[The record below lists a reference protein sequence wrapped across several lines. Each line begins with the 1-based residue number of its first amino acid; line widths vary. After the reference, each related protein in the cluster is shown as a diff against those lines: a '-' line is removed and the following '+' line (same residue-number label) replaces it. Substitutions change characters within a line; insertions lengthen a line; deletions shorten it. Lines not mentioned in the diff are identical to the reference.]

1 MTQKRMKSVRGTLAN
16 REAPRM
22 TPKAGMMKKKISNA
36 NTTKGNRI
44 SDIKKFNLS
53 RCQQKKKKKSIHT
66 CRIVEM
72 DNSQGSIISQQD
84 LLRQILSC
92 LPVQSLLRFKCVAK
106 SWDITSDPYFILKHN
121 VNSLRFLLAHT
132 NFRRPQNVHNLYS
145 TSSLSS
151 PDDLQNI
158 DYLTSDDARFHI
170 LCGSC
175 DGLVLIRLPNRHNH
189 ELLLLWN
196 PSTRESV
203 HIPFPIFGL
212 KNSTFGFGYDPTT
225 HDYKILAI
233 HKIKSQ
239 PQCGILA
246 LKSGSWR
253 NVYIE
258 SPILFTTREDL
269 FGFEDPLSFVHG
281 AFHWVTW
288 RLCVG
293 SFNISNEVY
302 TIIPLSEQMSSYLSH
317 AVSGDYHVSILD
329 GMVCF
334 SSACKVDGEYAFT
347 LWEMKKRITGISQG
361 AFPFTYLG
369 CPIFYG
375 RRRIAHYEDLIK
387 KVTKRVMGWQNR
399 LLTYGGRTA
408 TNSLW
413 SEFIWNKY
421 CKKWHPIMAQ
431 GIGASHV
438 WKKIIKIREDVEHNI
453 WWHTKSGDA
462 SFWYDNWTKQG
473 ALYYVEEDRRRE
485 EEMEVR
491 SFIVGNQWDKD
502 KLLNYV
508 SEEMT
513 EHIMTTISP
522 EISSGD

>member
-44 SDIKKFNLS
+44 SDIKKSNLS

-106 SWDITSDPYFILKHN
+106 SWDITSDPYFRLKHN

-158 DYLTSDDARFHI
+158 DYLTSDDTRFHI

-175 DGLVLIRLPNRHNH
+175 DGLILIRLPNRHNH

-258 SPILFTTREDL
+258 SPLLFTTRKDA
-269 FGFEDPLSFVHG
+269 FGFENPLSFVHG
-281 AFHWVTW
+281 AFQWVTW

-302 TIIPLSEQMSSYLSH
+302 TIIPFSEQMSSYLSH
-317 AVSGDYHVSILD
+317 IGSGDYHVSILD

-347 LWEMKKRITGISQG
+347 LWEMKE
-361 AFPFTYLG
+361 
-369 CPIFYG
+369 YG
-375 RRRIAHYEDLIK
+375 VKESWTQLFK
-387 KVTKRVMGWQNR
+387 
-399 LLTYGGRTA
+399 
-408 TNSLW
+408 
-413 SEFIWNKY
+413 
-421 CKKWHPIMAQ
+421 
-431 GIGASHV
+431 
-438 WKKIIKIREDVEHNI
+438 IKIAAISIVKPVYRFADGDVLFQCRDIIRDSFRTPKGRFRLWCDSLVKRGDMINI
-453 WWHTKSGDA
+453 VTFNESLIDPK
-462 SFWYDNWTKQG
+462 T
-473 ALYYVEEDRRRE
+473 L
-485 EEMEVR
+485 
-491 SFIVGNQWDKD
+491 I
-502 KLLNYV
+502 
-508 SEEMT
+508 
-513 EHIMTTISP
+513 
-522 EISSGD
+522 